1 MLLQKYIAQS
11 GYCSRRKAEK
21 LIKEGKVILNGE
33 IAKIGSKVNEGDKVI
48 IEGKKIKLPKEL
60 IYIILNKP
68 VGYVC
73 TSRKFKK
80 EKNVFDLLP
89 IKEKLSFAGRLDK
102 DSHGLVLLSNDGDL
116 IQMLS
121 HPRYEHEKEY
131 IVKIKNEQNLS
142 QDVIIEKFIK
152 GIDIG
157 DGDGIVLAK
166 SIKYLGNNKF
176 KIILTSG
183 KKRQIRRM
191 FKALNC
197 EVLDLKRIRIGN
209 IKLGKLKSGEWKKIK
224 KPILL

>member
-11 GYCSRRKAEK
+11 GYCSRRKAEE
-21 LIKEGKVILNGE
+21 LIKQGRVTLNGK
-33 IAKIGSKVNEGDKVI
+33 IAKIGDKVNKGDQVI
-48 IEGKKIKLPKEL
+48 IQGKKIKLPKEQ

-68 VGYVC
+68 KGYVC

-89 IKEKLSFAGRLDK
+89 IKEKLSLAGRLDK
-102 DSHGLVLLSNDGDL
+102 DSRGLVLLSNDGDL
-116 IQMLS
+116 IQKLT

-142 QDVIIEKFIK
+142 QSIIMEKFIK

-157 DGDGIVLAK
+157 EGDGIVSAK
-166 SIKYLGNNKF
+166 KIKFLGNNKF
-176 KIILTSG
+176 RIILTSG

-197 EVLDLKRIRIGN
+197 KVLDLERIRIGN
-209 IKLGKLKSGEWKKIK
+209 IKLGKLKKGEWKKIK
-224 KPILL
+224 KPI

>member
-11 GYCSRRKAEK
+11 GYCSRRKAEE
-21 LIKEGKVILNGE
+21 LIKQGRVILNGK
-33 IAKIGSKVNEGDKVI
+33 IAKIGDKVDKGDQVI
-48 IEGKKIKLPKEL
+48 IQGKEIKLPKEQ

-68 VGYVC
+68 KGYVC

-89 IKEKLSFAGRLDK
+89 TKEKLSLAGRLDK
-102 DSHGLVLLSNDGDL
+102 DSRGLVLLSNDGDL
-116 IQMLS
+116 IQKLT

-142 QDVIIEKFIK
+142 QSIIIEKFIK

-157 DGDGIVLAK
+157 EGDGIVCAK
-166 SIKYLGNNKF
+166 EIKCLGNNKF
-176 KIILTSG
+176 RIILTSG

-197 EVLDLKRIRIGN
+197 EVLDLERIRIGN

-224 KPILL
+224 KPI